1 MSRLFIL
8 SRAAGYKR
16 RLLLAA
22 SFLLLAG
29 TAVGLPA
36 AKAADSTKE
45 ALIHKVEVDSMRNTV
60 FTPDSPLLDSM
71 LAPAKAAN
79 PNVSATTWAAVRTDT
94 ASAITSTLFGPDS
107 AVSMAMEQSLN
118 QLSTQELQHLD
129 VLLTDP
135 VLVKFQHTMASPDTQ
150 RALMQGMAA
159 STLKMQSAMNDVLQ
173 RHGLKVPSP

>member
-1 MSRLFIL
+1 MQRLFIH
-8 SRAAGYKR
+8 SNAAGSKR
-16 RLLLAA
+16 RLLLGA

-29 TAVGLPA
+29 AAIGLPVA
-36 AKAADSTKE
+36 NAADATKD

-79 PNVSATTWAAVRTDT
+79 PNVSADNWAAVRADT

-107 AVSMAMEQSLN
+107 AVSTVMEQSLS

-135 VLVKFQHTMASPDTQ
+135 VLIKFQHTMASPETQ

-159 STLKMQSAMNDVLQ
+159 STLKMQGAMNDVLL

>member
-1 MSRLFIL
+1 MQRSLFL
-8 SRAAGYKR
+8 SMAAGSKR
-16 RLLLAA
+16 RLLLST

-29 TAVGLPA
+29 IAFGLPA
-36 AKAADSTKE
+36 ANAADSAKD

-79 PNVSATTWAAVRTDT
+79 PNASANTWAAVRTDT

-107 AVSMAMEQSLN
+107 AVSTVMEQSLN
-118 QLSTQELQHLD
+118 QLSVQELQHLD
-129 VLLTDP
+129 TLLTDP
-135 VLVKFQHTMASPDTQ
+135 VLMKFQRTMASPETQ

-159 STLKMQSAMNDVLQ
+159 STLKMQAAMNDVLK
-173 RHGLKVPSP
+173 RHGLNVPSP